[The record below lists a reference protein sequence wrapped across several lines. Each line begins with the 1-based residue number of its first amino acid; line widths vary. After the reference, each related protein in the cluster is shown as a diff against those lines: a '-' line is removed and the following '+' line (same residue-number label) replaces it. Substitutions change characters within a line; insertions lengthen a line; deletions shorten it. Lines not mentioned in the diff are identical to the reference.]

1 MSWNC
6 VVDESTSVFWFRRD
20 LRIEDNRG
28 LYHAL
33 KTGESVL
40 PVFIFDTNILD
51 ELEDKKDARVT
62 YIYKS
67 VCALKKKFEEI
78 GSSLLLVHGNP
89 ADFFRQIKPR
99 AVYAN
104 DDYEPYATERDQQIR
119 EILRL
124 KNSPFQLF
132 KDHVIFEKNEVV
144 KENGQPYTVF
154 TPYSKKWK
162 SMLTNFYLKSY
173 PSENYLASL
182 KKVSPQPPLPLGQL
196 GFENTEISI
205 PDKVIKHKVISDYAE
220 TRDIPAVHGTSRLG
234 IHFRFGTLS
243 IRKGVQIALKK
254 NETWLNELIWREFY
268 QMILWHF
275 PYVISRCFK
284 HEYDHLQWRNDPE
297 QFRRWCEGT
306 TGYPLVDAGM
316 RELNA
321 TGFMHNRVRMV
332 AASFLTKHLL
342 IDWKWGE
349 AYFAKKLLDFELASN
364 NGGWQWAAGCGC
376 DAAPYFR
383 VFNPT
388 LQQQRF
394 DPDFKYVRRWVPEYG
409 SADYPTPIIDHTKAR
424 ERVLNLYKNT
434 LGKI

>member
-1 MSWNC
+1 MKWSSL
-6 VVDESTSVFWFRRD
+6 VDQSTSVFWFRRD
-20 LRIEDNRG
+20 LRIEDNKA

-33 KTGESVL
+33 KNSESVL

-62 YIYKS
+62 FIYETI
-67 VCALKKKFEEI
+67 CALKQKFEDI
-78 GSSLLLVHGNP
+78 GSSLLLVHGKPAEFFQQVNP
-89 ADFFRQIKPR
+89 A

-104 DDYEPYATERDQQIR
+104 DDYEPYAVHRDYEIR
-119 EILRL
+119 EILRQ
-124 KNSPFQLF
+124 KNSSFYSF
-132 KDHVIFEKNEVV
+132 KDHVIFEKDEVV

-162 SMLTNFYLKSY
+162 STLNSTHLKNY
-173 PSENYLASL
+173 PSDDNLASL
-182 KKVSPQPPLPLGQL
+182 KQTSPLPDLPLEQL
-196 GFENTEISI
+196 GFEKTKIPMPERIIKNRLISG
-205 PDKVIKHKVISDYAE
+205 YAE
-220 TRDIPAVHGTSRLG
+220 TRDIPGIQGTSRLG
-234 IHFRFGTLS
+234 VHFRFGTLS
-243 IRKGVQIALKK
+243 IRKAVQIAIKK

-275 PYVISRCFK
+275 PHVVNRCFK
-284 HEYDHLQWRNDPE
+284 HEYDHLQWRNDPR
-297 QFRRWCEGT
+297 QFQLWCEGK

-316 RELNA
+316 RELNE

-332 AASFLTKHLL
+332 TASFLTKHLL

-349 AYFAKKLLDFELASN
+349 AYFAKKLLDYELASN

-394 DPDFKYVRRWVPEYG
+394 DPDFTYVRRWLPEYG
-409 SADYPTPIIDHTKAR
+409 SGNYPAPIIDHSRAR
-424 ERVLNLYKNT
+424 ERVLNVYKDA
-434 LGKI
+434 LAKV